1 MQGLTSGDS
10 MPFVIEEELKKLP
23 KQPGVYIMHDKH
35 DEIIYVGKAVN
46 LRNRVHQYF
55 QESYKK
61 SPKITRMVSHI
72 AYFEYIVTDSELE
85 ALVLEN
91 NLIKENRPKYN
102 TMLKDDKTYP
112 YIKVTVAEAFP
123 RILLTRR
130 LKKDKARYFGPFSAA
145 GAVRETIDMLQRTYH
160 IRSCDRRLPEDMG
173 KDRPCL
179 NHHIHMCDAPCQG
192 YISQEDYRKN
202 IDKVLEFLEG
212 QYASTIDTIKARMEE
227 ASEALDFEAAAGYR
241 DMMNAVLH
249 VAQKQKITD
258 SKNDDHDVIAA
269 AKDEHEAVIQI
280 FFIRDGKMIGREK
293 HFIKAEIDD
302 TTEMLLESFIKQFY
316 ADMPLL
322 PREIWIE
329 KEIPDHALIEQ
340 WLSGLRG
347 TQVHI
352 VVPKTG
358 TKYQMVEMAHK
369 NAVQVLTQ
377 DADRMRRE
385 QARTTG
391 AVREICGLL
400 GLGEIHRMESY
411 DISNTS
417 GVESVASMVVYTD
430 GQPNRSHYRKFRIK
444 TVVGPDDY
452 ASMREVLTRRFTHD
466 PDKNDLSFNTRPDI
480 LMIDG
485 GKGQVHAV
493 LEVLGE
499 LGIDIPV
506 CGMVK
511 DDRHRTR
518 GLYYQDQE
526 IPIKADSEAFKLVT
540 RIQDE
545 THRFAIEYHRS
556 LRQKDQVHSL
566 LDDIK
571 GIGPAR
577 RKALLLH
584 FKSIDAIRDA
594 DEEMLAAADGMNRA
608 AARAVHEFF
617 HPESPDEEDRQ
628 KNELPVPSAQESK

>member
-1 MQGLTSGDS
+1 MA
-10 MPFVIEEELKKLP
+10 FVIEEELKKLP
-23 KQPGVYIMHDKH
+23 KQPGVYIMHDSH

-55 QESYKK
+55 QEGYRK

-112 YIKVTVAEAFP
+112 YIKVTVGEAFP
-123 RILLTRR
+123 RVVLTRR
-130 LKKDKARYFGPFSAA
+130 LKKDKSRYFGPFSAA
-145 GAVRETIDMLQRTYH
+145 GAVRDTIDMLHKTYH
-160 IRSCDRRLPEDMG
+160 IRTCDRRLPEDIG
-173 KDRPCL
+173 KGRPCL

-192 YISQEDYRKN
+192 YISREDYRKN

-212 QYASTIDTIKARMEE
+212 RYATTIDTIKSRMEA
-227 ASEALDFEAAAGYR
+227 ASEAMDFEAAAGYR

-249 VAQKQKITD
+249 VAQKQKITN

-269 AKDEHEAVIQI
+269 AKDDREAVIQI
-280 FFIRDGKMIGREK
+280 FFVRDGKMIGREK
-293 HFIKAEIDD
+293 HFIKAEVDD
-302 TTEMLLESFIKQFY
+302 TAEMLLESFIKQFY

-329 KEIPDHALIEQ
+329 REIPDHVLIEQ

-347 TQVHI
+347 SPVHI

-358 TKYQMVEMAHK
+358 SKHQMVEMAHK

-391 AVREICGLL
+391 AVQEICELL
-400 GLGEIHRMESY
+400 DIEEIHRMESY

-444 TVVGPDDY
+444 TVAGPDDY
-452 ASMREVLTRRFTHD
+452 ASMREVLIRRFTHD
-466 PDKNDLSFNTRPDI
+466 QAKKDLSFNTKPDI

-493 LEVLGE
+493 LDVLAE
-499 LGIDIPV
+499 LGINIPV

-518 GLYYQDQE
+518 GLFYKEQE
-526 IPIKADSEAFKLVT
+526 VPIKPDSEAFKLVT

-556 LRQKDQVHSL
+556 LRQKDQIHSV
-566 LDDIK
+566 LDDIN

-577 RKALLLH
+577 RKALMLH
-584 FKSIDAIRDA
+584 YKSIDAIRMA
-594 DEEMLAAADGMNRA
+594 DEESLTAVDGMNRA
-608 AARAVHEFF
+608 SARAVYEFF
-617 HPESPDEEDRQ
+617 HPQEPASPQPPQ
-628 KNELPVPSAQESK
+628 KD

>member
-1 MQGLTSGDS
+1 MA
-10 MPFVIEEELKKLP
+10 FVIEEELKKLP
-23 KQPGVYIMHDKH
+23 RQPGVYIMHDAH

-55 QESYKK
+55 QDGYKK

-112 YIKVTVAEAFP
+112 YIKVTVNEDYP
-123 RILLTRR
+123 RIMLTRR
-130 LKKDKARYFGPFSAA
+130 IKKDRARYFGPFSNA
-145 GAVRETIDMLQRTYH
+145 GAVRETIDMLHGTYRIRT
-160 IRSCDRRLPEDMG
+160 CDRRLPEDMG
-173 KDRPCL
+173 KGRPCL

-192 YISQEDYRKN
+192 YISKEAYRAN
-202 IDKVLEFLEG
+202 IDKALEFLEG
-212 QYASTIDTIKARMEE
+212 KYSSTVDTIKARMEE

-249 VAQKQKITD
+249 VAQKQKITLE
-258 SKNDDHDVIAA
+258 KADDHDVIAA
-269 AKDEHEAVIQI
+269 AKDDKEAVIQI
-280 FFIRDGKMIGREK
+280 FFIRSGKMIGREK
-293 HFIKAEIDD
+293 HFIRAEIDD
-302 TTEMLLESFIKQFY
+302 TLEMLLEAFIKQFY

-329 KEIPDHALIEQ
+329 REIPDHSLIEQ

-352 VVPKTG
+352 VVPRTG
-358 TKYQMVEMAHK
+358 SKHQMVELAYK
-369 NAVQVLTQ
+369 NALQVLTQ

-385 QARTTG
+385 QAKTVG
-391 AVREICGLL
+391 AVLEISELL
-400 GLGEIHRMESY
+400 GLSDIHRMESY

-430 GQPNRSHYRKFRIK
+430 GVPNRSHYRKFRIK
-444 TVVGPDDY
+444 TVTGPDDY
-452 ASMREVLTRRFTHD
+452 GSMREVLTRRFTHD
-466 PDKNDLSFNTRPDI
+466 RGKNDISFNTLPDL

-485 GKGQVHAV
+485 GRGQVHAV
-493 LEVLGE
+493 LKVLKE
-499 LGIDIPV
+499 LGIAIPV

-518 GLYYQDQE
+518 GLFYDEKEVSISQ
-526 IPIKADSEAFKLVT
+526 DSEAFKLVT

-556 LRQKDQVHSL
+556 LRQKDQIHSV
-566 LDDIK
+566 LDDIR

-577 RKALLLH
+577 RKALMLH
-584 FKSIDAIRDA
+584 FKNIEAIKDA
-594 DEEMLAAADGMNRA
+594 DTEALAAVEGMNRA
-608 AARAVHEFF
+608 AAEAVYSFF
-617 HPESPDEEDRQ
+617 HD
-628 KNELPVPSAQESK
+628 

>member
-1 MQGLTSGDS
+1 MA
-10 MPFVIEEELKKLP
+10 FVIEEELKKLP
-23 KQPGVYIMHDKH
+23 RQPGVYIMHDAH

-55 QESYKK
+55 QDGYKK

-112 YIKVTVAEAFP
+112 YIKVTVNEDYP
-123 RILLTRR
+123 RIMLTRR
-130 LKKDKARYFGPFSAA
+130 IKKDRARYFGPFSNA
-145 GAVRETIDMLQRTYH
+145 GAVRETIDMLHGTYRIRT
-160 IRSCDRRLPEDMG
+160 CDRRLPEDMG
-173 KDRPCL
+173 KGRPCL

-192 YISQEDYRKN
+192 YISKEAYRAN
-202 IDKVLEFLEG
+202 IDKALEFLEG
-212 QYASTIDTIKARMEE
+212 KYSSTVETIKARMEE

-249 VAQKQKITD
+249 VAQKQKITLE
-258 SKNDDHDVIAA
+258 KADDHDVIAA
-269 AKDEHEAVIQI
+269 AKDDKEAVIQI
-280 FFIRDGKMIGREK
+280 FFIRSGKMIGREK
-293 HFIKAEIDD
+293 HFIRAEIDD
-302 TTEMLLESFIKQFY
+302 TLEMLLEAFIKQFY

-329 KEIPDHALIEQ
+329 REIPDHSLIEQ

-352 VVPKTG
+352 VVPRTG
-358 TKYQMVEMAHK
+358 SKHQMVELAYK
-369 NAVQVLTQ
+369 NALQVLTQ

-385 QARTTG
+385 QAKTVG
-391 AVREICGLL
+391 AVLEISELL
-400 GLGEIHRMESY
+400 GLSDIHRMESY

-430 GQPNRSHYRKFRIK
+430 GVPNRSHYRKFRIK
-444 TVVGPDDY
+444 TVTGPDDY
-452 ASMREVLTRRFTHD
+452 GSMREVLTRRFTHD
-466 PDKNDLSFNTRPDI
+466 RGKNDISFNTLPDL

-485 GKGQVHAV
+485 GRGQVHAV
-493 LEVLGE
+493 LKVLKE
-499 LGIDIPV
+499 LGIVIPV

-518 GLYYQDQE
+518 GLFYDE
-526 IPIKADSEAFKLVT
+526 KEVSISPDSEAFKLVT

-556 LRQKDQVHSL
+556 LRQKDQIHSV
-566 LDDIK
+566 LDDIR

-584 FKSIDAIRDA
+584 FKNIEAIKGA
-594 DEEMLAAADGMNRA
+594 DTEALASVEGMNRA
-608 AARAVHEFF
+608 AAEAVYSFF
-617 HPESPDEEDRQ
+617 HD
-628 KNELPVPSAQESK
+628 

>member
-1 MQGLTSGDS
+1 MA
-10 MPFVIEEELKKLP
+10 FVIEEELKKLP
-23 KQPGVYIMHDKH
+23 RQPGVYIMHDAH

-55 QESYKK
+55 QEGYKK

-112 YIKVTVAEAFP
+112 YIKVTVNEDYP
-123 RILLTRR
+123 RIMLTRR
-130 LKKDKARYFGPFSAA
+130 IKKDRARYFGPFSNA
-145 GAVRETIDMLQRTYH
+145 GAVRETIDMLHGTYRIRT
-160 IRSCDRRLPEDMG
+160 CDRRLPEDMG
-173 KDRPCL
+173 KGRPCL

-192 YISQEDYRKN
+192 YISKEAYRAN
-202 IDKVLEFLEG
+202 IDKALEFLEG
-212 QYASTIDTIKARMEE
+212 KYSSTVETIKARMEE

-249 VAQKQKITD
+249 VAQKQKITLE
-258 SKNDDHDVIAA
+258 KADDHDVIAA
-269 AKDEHEAVIQI
+269 AKDDKEAVIQI
-280 FFIRDGKMIGREK
+280 FFIRSGKMIGREK
-293 HFIKAEIDD
+293 HFIRAEIDD
-302 TTEMLLESFIKQFY
+302 TLEMLLEAFIKQFY

-329 KEIPDHALIEQ
+329 REIPDHSLIEQ

-352 VVPKTG
+352 VVPRTG
-358 TKYQMVEMAHK
+358 SKHQMVELAYK
-369 NAVQVLTQ
+369 NALQVLTQ

-385 QARTTG
+385 QAKTVG
-391 AVREICGLL
+391 AVLEISELL
-400 GLGEIHRMESY
+400 GLSDIHRMESY

-430 GQPNRSHYRKFRIK
+430 GVPNRSHYRKFRIK
-444 TVVGPDDY
+444 TVTGPDDY
-452 ASMREVLTRRFTHD
+452 GSMREVLTRRFTHD
-466 PDKNDLSFNTRPDI
+466 RGKNDISFNTLPDL

-485 GKGQVHAV
+485 GRGQVHAV
-493 LEVLGE
+493 LKVLKE
-499 LGIDIPV
+499 LGIVIPV

-518 GLYYQDQE
+518 GLFYDE
-526 IPIKADSEAFKLVT
+526 KEVSISPDSEAFKLVT

-556 LRQKDQVHSL
+556 LRQKDQIHSV
-566 LDDIK
+566 LDDIR

-577 RKALLLH
+577 RKALMLH
-584 FKSIDAIRDA
+584 FKNIEAIKGA
-594 DEEMLAAADGMNRA
+594 DTEALAAVEGMNRA
-608 AARAVHEFF
+608 AAEAVYSFF
-617 HPESPDEEDRQ
+617 HD
-628 KNELPVPSAQESK
+628 

>member
-1 MQGLTSGDS
+1 MA
-10 MPFVIEEELKKLP
+10 FVIEEELKKLP
-23 KQPGVYIMHDKH
+23 RQPGVYIMHDAH

-55 QESYKK
+55 QEGYKK

-112 YIKVTVAEAFP
+112 YIKVTVNEDYP
-123 RILLTRR
+123 RIMLTRR
-130 LKKDKARYFGPFSAA
+130 IKKDRARYFGPFSNA
-145 GAVRETIDMLQRTYH
+145 GAVRETIDMLHGTYRIRT
-160 IRSCDRRLPEDMG
+160 CDRRLPEDMG
-173 KDRPCL
+173 KGRPCL

-192 YISQEDYRKN
+192 YISKEAYRAN
-202 IDKVLEFLEG
+202 IDKALEFLEG
-212 QYASTIDTIKARMEE
+212 KYSSTVETIKARMEE

-249 VAQKQKITD
+249 VAQKQKITLE
-258 SKNDDHDVIAA
+258 KADDHDVIAA
-269 AKDEHEAVIQI
+269 AKDDKEAVIQI
-280 FFIRDGKMIGREK
+280 FFIRSGKMIGREK
-293 HFIKAEIDD
+293 HFIRAEIDD
-302 TTEMLLESFIKQFY
+302 TLEMLLEAFIKQFY

-329 KEIPDHALIEQ
+329 REIPDHSLIEQ

-352 VVPKTG
+352 VVPRTG
-358 TKYQMVEMAHK
+358 SKHQMVELAYK
-369 NAVQVLTQ
+369 NALQVLTQ

-385 QARTTG
+385 QAKTVG
-391 AVREICGLL
+391 AVLEISELL
-400 GLGEIHRMESY
+400 GLSDIHRMESY

-430 GQPNRSHYRKFRIK
+430 GVPNRSHYRKFRIK
-444 TVVGPDDY
+444 TVTGPDDY
-452 ASMREVLTRRFTHD
+452 GSMREVLTRRFTHD
-466 PDKNDLSFNTRPDI
+466 RGKNDISFNTLPDL

-485 GKGQVHAV
+485 GRGQVHAV
-493 LEVLGE
+493 LKVLKE
-499 LGIDIPV
+499 LGIVIPV

-518 GLYYQDQE
+518 GLFYDE
-526 IPIKADSEAFKLVT
+526 KEVSISPDSEAFKLVT

-556 LRQKDQVHSL
+556 LRQKDQIHSV
-566 LDDIK
+566 LDDIR

-584 FKSIDAIRDA
+584 FKNIEAIKGA
-594 DEEMLAAADGMNRA
+594 DTEALASVEGMNRA
-608 AARAVHEFF
+608 AAEAVYSFF
-617 HPESPDEEDRQ
+617 HD
-628 KNELPVPSAQESK
+628 

>member
-1 MQGLTSGDS
+1 MA
-10 MPFVIEEELKKLP
+10 FVIEEELKKLP
-23 KQPGVYIMHDKH
+23 RQPGVYIMHDAH

-55 QESYKK
+55 QEGYKK

-112 YIKVTVAEAFP
+112 YIKVTVNEDYP
-123 RILLTRR
+123 RIMLTRR
-130 LKKDKARYFGPFSAA
+130 IKKDRARYFGPFSNA
-145 GAVRETIDMLQRTYH
+145 GAVRETIDMLHGTYRIRT
-160 IRSCDRRLPEDMG
+160 CDRRLPEDMG
-173 KDRPCL
+173 KGRPCL

-192 YISQEDYRKN
+192 YISKEAYRAN
-202 IDKVLEFLEG
+202 IDKALEFLEG
-212 QYASTIDTIKARMEE
+212 KYSSTVETIKARMEE

-249 VAQKQKITD
+249 VAQKQKITLE
-258 SKNDDHDVIAA
+258 KADDHDVIAA
-269 AKDEHEAVIQI
+269 AKDDKEAVIQI
-280 FFIRDGKMIGREK
+280 FFIRSGKMIGREK
-293 HFIKAEIDD
+293 HFIRAEIDD
-302 TTEMLLESFIKQFY
+302 TLEMLLEAFIKQFY

-329 KEIPDHALIEQ
+329 REIPDHSLIEQ

-352 VVPKTG
+352 VVPRTG
-358 TKYQMVEMAHK
+358 SKHQMVELAYK
-369 NAVQVLTQ
+369 NALQVLTQ

-385 QARTTG
+385 QAKTVG
-391 AVREICGLL
+391 AVLEISELL
-400 GLGEIHRMESY
+400 GLSDIHRMESY

-430 GQPNRSHYRKFRIK
+430 GVPNRSHYRKFRIK
-444 TVVGPDDY
+444 TVTGPDDY
-452 ASMREVLTRRFTHD
+452 GSMREVLTRRFTHD
-466 PDKNDLSFNTRPDI
+466 RGKNDISFNTLPDL

-485 GKGQVHAV
+485 GRGQVHAV
-493 LEVLGE
+493 LKVLKE
-499 LGIDIPV
+499 LGIVIPV

-518 GLYYQDQE
+518 GLFYDE
-526 IPIKADSEAFKLVT
+526 KEVSISPDSEAFKLMT

-556 LRQKDQVHSL
+556 LRQKDQIHSV
-566 LDDIK
+566 LDDIR

-577 RKALLLH
+577 RKALMLH
-584 FKSIDAIRDA
+584 FKNIEAIKGA
-594 DEEMLAAADGMNRA
+594 DTEALAAVEGMNRA
-608 AARAVHEFF
+608 AAEAVYSFF
-617 HPESPDEEDRQ
+617 HD
-628 KNELPVPSAQESK
+628 

>member
-1 MQGLTSGDS
+1 

-23 KQPGVYIMHDKH
+23 KQPGVYIMHDRH

-55 QESYKK
+55 QEGYKK
-61 SPKITRMVSHI
+61 SPKIARMVSHI

-112 YIKVTVAEAFP
+112 YIKVTVNEAFP
-123 RILLTRR
+123 RVMLTRR
-130 LKKDKARYFGPFSAA
+130 LKKDKARYFGPFSNA
-145 GAVRETIDMLQRTYH
+145 GAVRETIDMLHSTYH
-160 IRSCDRRLPEDMG
+160 IRTCDRRLPEDIG
-173 KDRPCL
+173 RGRPCL

-192 YISQEDYRKN
+192 YISQEAYRAN
-202 IDKVLEFLEG
+202 IDKALDFLEG
-212 QYASTIDTIKARMEE
+212 RYTSTVDTIKARME
-227 ASEALDFEAAAGYR
+227 AAAEALDFETAAGYR

-249 VAQKQKITD
+249 IAQRQKITTD
-258 SKNDDHDVIAA
+258 KADDHDIIAA
-269 AKDEHEAVIQI
+269 AKDEKEAVIQI
-280 FFIRDGKMIGREK
+280 FFIRGGKMIGREK
-293 HFIKAEIDD
+293 HFIRAEVDD
-302 TTEMLLESFIKQFY
+302 TTEMLLEAFIKQFY

-322 PREIWIE
+322 PREIWTE
-329 KEIPDHALIEQ
+329 REISDHLLIEQ
-340 WLSGLRG
+340 WLSDMRG
-347 TQVHI
+347 APVHI
-352 VVPKTG
+352 LTPKAG
-358 TKYQMVEMAHK
+358 SKRQMVELAHK
-369 NAVQVLTQ
+369 NALQVLTQ

-391 AVREICGLL
+391 AVREICELL
-400 GLGEIHRMESY
+400 GIDTIHRMESY

-444 TVVGPDDY
+444 TVTGPDDY
-452 ASMREVLTRRFTHD
+452 ASMREVLTRRFTHERSN
-466 PDKNDLSFNTRPDI
+466 NDMSFNTPPDL

-493 LEVLGE
+493 LGLLAE
-499 LGIDIPV
+499 LGLDIPV

-518 GLYYQDQE
+518 GLFYDDKE
-526 IPIKADSEAFKLVT
+526 IPMKADSEAFKLVT

-556 LRQKDQVHSL
+556 LRQKDQIHSV

-577 RKALLLH
+577 RKALMLH
-584 FKSIDAIRDA
+584 FKSIEAIRNA
-594 DEEMLAAADGMNRA
+594 DENELAAVEGMNAA
-608 AARAVHEFF
+608 AARSVCDFF
-617 HPESPDEEDRQ
+617 HT
-628 KNELPVPSAQESK
+628 SKHAFDDAD

>member
-1 MQGLTSGDS
+1 MA
-10 MPFVIEEELKKLP
+10 FVIEEELKKLP
-23 KQPGVYIMHDKH
+23 RQPGVYIMHDAH

-55 QESYKK
+55 QEGYKK

-112 YIKVTVAEAFP
+112 YIKVTVNEDYP
-123 RILLTRR
+123 RIMLTRR
-130 LKKDKARYFGPFSAA
+130 IKKDRARYFGPFSNA
-145 GAVRETIDMLQRTYH
+145 GAVRETIDMLHGTYRIRT
-160 IRSCDRRLPEDMG
+160 CDRRLPEDMG
-173 KDRPCL
+173 KGRPCL

-192 YISQEDYRKN
+192 YISKEAYRAN
-202 IDKVLEFLEG
+202 IDKALEFLEG
-212 QYASTIDTIKARMEE
+212 KYSSTVETIKARMEE

-249 VAQKQKITD
+249 VAQKQKITLE
-258 SKNDDHDVIAA
+258 KADDHDVIAA
-269 AKDEHEAVIQI
+269 AKDDKEAVIQI
-280 FFIRDGKMIGREK
+280 FFIRSGKMIGREK
-293 HFIKAEIDD
+293 YFIRAEIDD
-302 TTEMLLESFIKQFY
+302 TLEMLLEAFIKQFY

-329 KEIPDHALIEQ
+329 REIPDHSLIEQ

-352 VVPKTG
+352 VVPRTG
-358 TKYQMVEMAHK
+358 SKHQMVELAYK
-369 NAVQVLTQ
+369 NALQVLTQ

-385 QARTTG
+385 QAKTVG
-391 AVREICGLL
+391 AVLEISELL
-400 GLGEIHRMESY
+400 GLSDIHRMESY

-430 GQPNRSHYRKFRIK
+430 GVPNRSHYRKFRIK
-444 TVVGPDDY
+444 TVTGPDDY
-452 ASMREVLTRRFTHD
+452 GSMREVLTRRFTHD
-466 PDKNDLSFNTRPDI
+466 RGKNDISFNTLPDL

-485 GKGQVHAV
+485 GRGQVHAV
-493 LEVLGE
+493 LKVLKE
-499 LGIDIPV
+499 LGIVIPV

-518 GLYYQDQE
+518 GLFYDE
-526 IPIKADSEAFKLVT
+526 KEVSISPDSEAFKLVT

-556 LRQKDQVHSL
+556 LRQKDQIHSV
-566 LDDIK
+566 LDDIR

-584 FKSIDAIRDA
+584 FKNIEAIKGA
-594 DEEMLAAADGMNRA
+594 DTEALASVEGMNRA
-608 AARAVHEFF
+608 AAEAVYSFF
-617 HPESPDEEDRQ
+617 HD
-628 KNELPVPSAQESK
+628 

>member
-1 MQGLTSGDS
+1 MA
-10 MPFVIEEELKKLP
+10 FVIEEELKKLP
-23 KQPGVYIMHDKH
+23 RQPGVYIMHDAH

-55 QESYKK
+55 QEGYKK

-112 YIKVTVAEAFP
+112 YIKVTVNEDYP
-123 RILLTRR
+123 RIMLTRR
-130 LKKDKARYFGPFSAA
+130 IKKDRARYFGPFSNA
-145 GAVRETIDMLQRTYH
+145 GAVRETIDMLHGTYRIRT
-160 IRSCDRRLPEDMG
+160 CDRRLPEDMG
-173 KDRPCL
+173 KGRPCL

-192 YISQEDYRKN
+192 YISKEAYRAN
-202 IDKVLEFLEG
+202 IDKALEFLEG
-212 QYASTIDTIKARMEE
+212 KYSSTVETIKARMEE

-249 VAQKQKITD
+249 VAQKQKITLE
-258 SKNDDHDVIAA
+258 KADDHDVIAA
-269 AKDEHEAVIQI
+269 AKDDKEAVIQI
-280 FFIRDGKMIGREK
+280 FFIRSGKMIGREK
-293 HFIKAEIDD
+293 HFIRAEIDD
-302 TTEMLLESFIKQFY
+302 TLEMLLEAFIKQFY

-329 KEIPDHALIEQ
+329 REIPDHSLIEQ

-352 VVPKTG
+352 VVPRTG
-358 TKYQMVEMAHK
+358 SKHQMVELAYK
-369 NAVQVLTQ
+369 NALQVLTQ

-385 QARTTG
+385 QAKTVG
-391 AVREICGLL
+391 AVLEISELL
-400 GLGEIHRMESY
+400 GLSDIHRMESY

-430 GQPNRSHYRKFRIK
+430 GVPNRSHYRKFRIK
-444 TVVGPDDY
+444 TVTGPDDY
-452 ASMREVLTRRFTHD
+452 GSMREVLTRRFTHD
-466 PDKNDLSFNTRPDI
+466 RGKNDISFNTLPDL

-485 GKGQVHAV
+485 GRGQVHAV
-493 LEVLGE
+493 LKVLKE
-499 LGIDIPV
+499 LGIVIPV

-518 GLYYQDQE
+518 GLFYDE
-526 IPIKADSEAFKLVT
+526 KEVSISPDSEAFKLVT

-556 LRQKDQVHSL
+556 LRQKDQIHSV
-566 LDDIK
+566 LDDIR

-577 RKALLLH
+577 RKALMLH
-584 FKSIDAIRDA
+584 FKNIEAIKGA
-594 DEEMLAAADGMNRA
+594 DTEALASVEGMNRA
-608 AARAVHEFF
+608 AAEAVYSFF
-617 HPESPDEEDRQ
+617 HD
-628 KNELPVPSAQESK
+628 